1 MKRYLTFLVLLVAIA
16 TGAQAGYG
24 VYIAGT
30 EITSSNH
37 NNLGQI
43 NGVTIGDGGYVS
55 FRESG
60 YYYDD
65 SPALLTLNN
74 VTITSMGC
82 CIENRSCNNLIIEI
96 EGEITLSSLL
106 NYGILLK
113 APTSIRGFYKPL
125 TSHSKLTVTAGSFPA
140 IAITTQSDDP
150 VTFSS
155 LIMEISS
162 NAGAGISGVSSNSTS
177 GPKLMIEDC
186 DMEIKS
192 TNNFTLCGFRSVSI
206 GGASNVCLRANDKNY
221 YPMVGVYNL
230 TLDED
235 MALTSPNGYFRSG
248 NGCNIYNNAGQE
260 WLNDVELT
268 TTAIAVNETNFP
280 DYWFRTEVV
289 SIYDRNYDDFLTKLE
304 IRNVTRMEFSG
315 DIYHW
320 PNNEKIR
327 DLTGITLF
335 TSLEELDCS
344 AQKITSL
351 TIPQSVKRLKC
362 RDNQLTSFNAGLYPN
377 LQYLDCSG
385 NQLTSLTFSS
395 SGGNYDLGTLIC
407 NRTQLASLNLGYV
420 RTLQELEC
428 KNNSRLSTLDVS
440 SCSYLKSL
448 DCSSNSSLKTLYMG
462 TKNLLTNLNVSNNP
476 YFGYSYHQGFV
487 EALPNR
493 TTLATFTP
501 STKISK
507 QQVATARSK
516 GWTVTEEGY
525 EAYQINDQNNFR
537 DNFFRKFLSQQSYGS
552 DDGWIDENE
561 IPQVTTLD
569 VSNLD
574 IESMKGVEI
583 FTYLKKLDVSGNGYL
598 EALDVTK
605 NTALKTLKCYD
616 TIIGSLDLSR
626 NTNLTELYCYDTWI
640 ASLNVSGLNKL
651 QTIECQRCNLTQL
664 DVSSCKAL
672 KKLWCIGN
680 KLTSLNLGFNMNL
693 EMVECWNNQLT
704 QFLLPNTNT
713 LGYIDCSQNRLTG
726 ANMWTTVNSLP
737 TVNSG
742 MFIVTSSD
750 SSERNTLTDEQLA
763 LVIQKGWR
771 AFNNNGGTY
780 VPYFLGISTGLEA
793 INNGELTIDN
803 SLPLYNL
810 QGKRLSHP
818 VKGQIYIQNGKK
830 AVVK

>member
-1 MKRYLTFLVLLVAIA
+1 MLVAIA
-16 TGAQAGYG
+16 TGVQAYGYG

-30 EITSSNH
+30 EITDFNH
-37 NNLGQI
+37 NDLGQI
-43 NGVTIGDGGYVS
+43 SGVTVSDGGYVS
-55 FRESG
+55 FLEQG
-60 YYYDD
+60 YYYDN
-65 SPALLTLNN
+65 SPATLTLKN
-74 VTITSMGC
+74 VTINSMGC
-82 CIENRSCNNLIIEI
+82 CIENRSCHNLIIEI
-96 EGEITLSSLL
+96 EGEVTLTSLL

-113 APTSIRGFYKPL
+113 APTSLKGYYRPL
-125 TSHSKLTVTAGSFPA
+125 TPHSKVTVTTVSLPA

-150 VTFSS
+150 VTFSC

-162 NAGAGISGVSSNSTS
+162 NAGGAGISGVSSSSTS
-177 GPKLMIEDC
+177 GPKLEIEDC

-192 TNNFTLCGFRSVSI
+192 TNSFTLCDFRSVSI
-206 GGASNVCLRANDKNY
+206 GGASKVCLRANDKNY
-221 YPMVGVYNL
+221 YPMVGVYSL
-230 TLDED
+230 TLGED
-235 MALTSPNGYFRSG
+235 MAMTSPNGYFRSG

-260 WLNDVELT
+260 WLNDVEFT

-289 SIYDRNYDDFLTKLE
+289 DIYDRNYDDFLTKSE

-344 AQKITSL
+344 AQKLTSL
-351 TIPQSVKRLKC
+351 TIPLSVKKLIC
-362 RDNQLTSFNAGLYPN
+362 GNNQLTSFNAILYPN

-395 SGGNYDLGTLIC
+395 SGGNNNLETLIC
-407 NRTQLASLNLGYV
+407 NKTLLASLSLGYV
-420 RTLQELEC
+420 PNLQKLEC
-428 KNNSRLSTLDVS
+428 NNNSRLSMLDVS
-440 SCSYLKSL
+440 ACSKLKSL
-448 DCSSNSSLKTLYMG
+448 DCSSNSSLKNYYMG
-462 TKNLLTNLNVSNNP
+462 TKNLLTYLNVSNNP
-476 YFGYSYHQGFV
+476 NFGYSYHQGIV
-487 EALPNR
+487 EALPHR
-493 TTLATFTP
+493 TTSATFVP
-501 STKISK
+501 SAKISK

-516 GWTVTEEGY
+516 GWSVNKEGY

-537 DNFFRKFLSQQSYGS
+537 DRIFRDFLLQQSYGS

-561 IPQVTTLD
+561 IPQVTTLN
-569 VSNLD
+569 VSNLG

-583 FTYLKKLDVSGNGYL
+583 FTYLRTLDVSGNVYL
-598 EALDVTK
+598 ESLDVTK
-605 NTALKTLKCYD
+605 NTALQTLKCYD
-616 TIIGSLDLSR
+616 TIIGSLDLSK

-651 QTIECQRCNLTQL
+651 QTIECQRCLLKQL

-693 EMVECWNNQLT
+693 EMVECWSNQLT
-704 QFLLPNTNT
+704 QFLLPDTNT
-713 LGYIDCSQNRLTG
+713 LGYVDCSQNCLTG
-726 ANMWTTVNSLP
+726 ANMWATVSSLP

-750 SSERNTLTDEQLA
+750 ASEGNILTDEQLA
-763 LVIQKGWR
+763 VVIQKGWR

-780 VPYFLGISTGLEA
+780 VPYLLGISTGLEA
-793 INNGELTIDN
+793 MDNGQLTIDN
-803 SLPLYNL
+803 SSPLYNL
-810 QGKRLSHP
+810 QGQRVSHP
-818 VKGQIYIQNGKK
+818 VKGQIYIQNGRKIK
-830 AVVK
+830 F